1 MQAKKIPASGKI
13 HTIKSLADSSQLL
26 REDDLRWFIR
36 THQTD
41 LEDLGIIW
49 YIGHQGQIDRTSSS
63 TTENP
68 QPGGEGGEGMSAD
81 TLSWFPMYHGDYLR
95 DTSDL
100 SPTEHGIYLLL
111 LFAFVARGPLPDDLN
126 RLCRIAA
133 GADPE
138 DVRQMLQRYW
148 VRTEDG
154 WINGK
159 MQRVLEI
166 QTEKHQRRVEA
177 GRKGGL
183 SKSSNAKA
191 MLQQCST
198 NQNQN
203 QNQNQNHLKD
213 SSPLSTEGKCPQ
225 QKLLDLYHAKLPMC
239 PKVRSW
245 TQTRQKYLK
254 ARWQENP
261 DMDWWDE
268 FLAYVSESR
277 FLTGRASGN
286 GDKPPFIADF
296 EWILKP
302 SNFAKIQEGKYHR

>member
-1 MQAKKIPASGKI
+1 
-13 HTIKSLADSSQLL
+13 
-26 REDDLRWFIR
+26 
-36 THQTD
+36 
-41 LEDLGIIW
+41 
-49 YIGHQGQIDRTSSS
+49 
-63 TTENP
+63 
-68 QPGGEGGEGMSAD
+68 
-81 TLSWFPMYHGDYLR
+81 MYHGDYLR

-203 QNQNQNHLKD
+203 QNHNQNQLKD
-213 SSPLSTEGKCPQ
+213 YVDPDGSTTQNSAPKKANSVPYSRIASLWAEVLPDLPQ
-225 QKLLDLYHAKLPMC
+225 PAKLSDAR
-239 PKVRSW
+239 KATIR
-245 TQTRQKYLK
+245 
-254 ARWQENP
+254 ARWNDELP
-261 DMDWWDE
+261 DLDSWRECFEIVRD
-268 FLAYVSESR
+268 SK
-277 FLTGRASGN
+277 FLTGRVQTSN
-286 GDKPPFIADF
+286 GRKPFRATLDWVAK
-296 EWILKP
+296 EENLLK
-302 SNFAKIQEGKYHR
+302 IYEGKYSNG